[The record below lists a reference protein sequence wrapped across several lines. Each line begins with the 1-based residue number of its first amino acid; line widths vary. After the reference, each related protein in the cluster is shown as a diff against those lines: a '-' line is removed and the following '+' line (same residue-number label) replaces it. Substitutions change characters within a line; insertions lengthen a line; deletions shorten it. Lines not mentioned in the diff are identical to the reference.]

1 MKSIITILG
10 FGNIG
15 REVCFSLLNF
25 DDNFTINI
33 IDPSDEIDGSLKDM
47 IQAMEFDSN
56 HSIVFNNSDLFN
68 ASNYVFHCAG
78 ANVPIDA
85 SRLSI
90 VKESVE
96 ITEKAFGNYRPNPDA
111 KIIVVS
117 NPVEIIS
124 FITKKITGLPSKNI
138 IGTGTSLDSV
148 RMNCLSKKK
157 YPHLKNPNFILLGEH
172 GHHIILDR
180 ARSSLDSN
188 KAHHILSEDKLEEL
202 LSDVKNCAKEIKK
215 TQEFTLYGPVMSAL
229 KVFRCLFKNETGLFP
244 VSTEIPQF
252 SQERYGFKPIFLS
265 LYAEINSA
273 GAQVR
278 MENFDFNKLKP
289 SYEALLEAIPDK
301 YLSYF

>member
-1 MKSIITILG
+1 MNSIITILG

-15 REVCFSLLNF
+15 REICFSLLNF

-47 IQAMEFDSN
+47 IQAMGFNSN
-56 HSIVFNNSDLFN
+56 HSITINNSDLFN
-68 ASNYVFHCAG
+68 ASHYVFHCAG

-96 ITEKAFGNYRPNPDA
+96 ITEIAFEKYRPNPEA

-124 FITKKITGLPSKNI
+124 FITKQITGLPSKNV
-138 IGTGTSLDSV
+138 IGTGTSLDSI
-148 RMNCLSKKK
+148 RMNYLSKMK

-172 GHHIILDR
+172 GHHIILDKD
-180 ARSSLDSN
+180 RSSLDSN
-188 KAHHILSEDKLEEL
+188 IAHNILSEHQIDEL
-202 LSDVKNCAKEIKK
+202 LGDVKKCARAIKK
-215 TQEFTLYGPVMSAL
+215 TQGFTLYGPVMSSL
-229 KVFRCLFKNETGLFP
+229 KVFRCLFKNETCFFP

-252 SQERYGFKPIFLS
+252 TQNRYGFKPIFLS
-265 LYAEINSA
+265 LYAELNSN
-273 GAQVR
+273 GTQVR
-278 MENFDFNKLKP
+278 MENFDFNKLKS
-289 SYEALLEAIPDK
+289 SYSALLEAIPDK
-301 YLSYF
+301 YLG